1 MTKIE
6 QIQTEYTQSILSCR
20 FVHINWFPF
29 CNLVYVNVRLRNKI
43 GQMLLRTCVSRV
55 SLVLHR
61 CLSSDVS
68 AMTSTGIEHAD
79 AMKAVG
85 RRRFCTRYPFFYRI
99 AFREKVL
106 EIKTYL
112 KFILIY
118 LHGRFTAGEKHKKSV
133 SDYKVPEYHNG
144 NIWTYYDVEV
154 RYWFLGNSISPPLR
168 RCRWQNNVCRSR
180 RRDSRMSNVNRRRH
194 RPRKP
199 NRYARFELAMTFCK

>member
-1 MTKIE
+1 
-6 QIQTEYTQSILSCR
+6 
-20 FVHINWFPF
+20 
-29 CNLVYVNVRLRNKI
+29 
-43 GQMLLRTCVSRV
+43 
-55 SLVLHR
+55 
-61 CLSSDVS
+61 
-68 AMTSTGIEHAD
+68 MTSTGIEHAD

-85 RRRFCTRYPFFYRI
+85 RRRFCTSYPFFYRI

-154 RYWFLGNSISPPLR
+154 RYWFLGNSISPPLAQVSMTKQR
-168 RCRWQNNVCRSR
+168 LPQPT
-180 RRDSRMSNVNRRRH
+180 
-194 RPRKP
+194 PRQPDVERKSKAP
-199 NRYARFELAMTFCK
+199 PPEKAK